1 MPVATEEVRELQKK
15 KASEPRLKISLSK
28 DRNSLEIM
36 HSHSKNK
43 RGSLS
48 QSNNPFNSHN
58 YVSYPS
64 IVNMVYFTT
73 VVVLWYIIIRAMQ
86 KFKHK
91 LKKDKDTAG
100 FVDYITPRGSQF
112 FGPVAHPLWCA
123 AVMWWSL

>member
-1 MPVATEEVRELQKK
+1 
-15 KASEPRLKISLSK
+15 
-28 DRNSLEIM
+28 M
-36 HSHSKNK
+36 HSCIKKQREGLGQFNI
-43 RGSLS
+43 
-48 QSNNPFNSHN
+48 PFNSHN

-86 KFKHK
+86 KFKQK

-123 AVMWWSL
+123 AVTWWSL